1 LYIAAVY
8 ITMDIDEILAGLTGF
23 EWDEG
28 NLSKNWEKHQVSA
41 LECEQVFFNRPL
53 IALPDERHSESEPR
67 FYALGQTDTGRRLF
81 IVFTARSDLI
91 RMISARDISRK
102 ERKIYEGL

>member
-1 LYIAAVY
+1 MSAVY
-8 ITMDIDEILAGLTGF
+8 MTMGPDEILAGLAGF

-41 LECEQVFFNRPL
+41 LECEQVFFNKPL

-67 FYALGQTDTGRRLF
+67 FYALGQADSGRRLF
-81 IVFTARSDLI
+81 IVFTARSESI
-91 RMISARDISRK
+91 RVISARDMSRK
-102 ERKIYEGL
+102 ERKIYEGS

>member
-1 LYIAAVY
+1 MSAVY
-8 ITMDIDEILAGLTGF
+8 ITMDPDEILAGLMGF

-41 LECEQVFFNRPL
+41 LECEQAFFNKPL

-67 FYALGQTDTGRRLF
+67 FYALGQTDSGRRLF
-81 IVFTARSDLI
+81 VVFTARTNFI
-91 RMISARDISRK
+91 RVISARDLSRK
-102 ERKIYEGL
+102 ERKIYEGS

>member
-1 LYIAAVY
+1 
-8 ITMDIDEILAGLTGF
+8 MDIDEILAGLTGF

-81 IVFTARSDLI
+81 IVFTARRDLI
-91 RMISARDISRK
+91 RMISARDMSRK

>member
-1 LYIAAVY
+1 MSAVY
-8 ITMDIDEILAGLTGF
+8 IAMEQDEILAGLTGF

-28 NLSKNWEKHQVSA
+28 NLTKNWEKHQVSA
-41 LECEQVFFNRPL
+41 LECEQAFFNRPL
-53 IALPDERHSESEPR
+53 IALPDERHSDSEAR

-81 IVFTARSDLI
+81 IVFTARANAI
-91 RMISARDISRK
+91 RVISARDMSRR

>member
-1 LYIAAVY
+1 MAPN
-8 ITMDIDEILAGLTGF
+8 EILAGLTGF

-28 NLSKNWEKHQVSA
+28 NLTKNWQKHQVSA

-53 IALPDERHSESEPR
+53 VALPDERHSESEPR
-67 FYALGQTDTGRRLF
+67 FYALGQTDSGRRLF

-91 RMISARDISRK
+91 GVISARDMSRK
-102 ERKIYEGL
+102 ERKIYEGS

>member
-1 LYIAAVY
+1 MSTVY
-8 ITMDIDEILAGLTGF
+8 IIMDLDEILVGLTGF

-28 NLSKNWEKHQVSA
+28 NLTKNWEKHQVSA

-53 IALPDERHSESEPR
+53 IAIPDERHSESETR
-67 FYALGQTDTGRRLF
+67 FYALGQTDAGRRLF

-91 RMISARDISRK
+91 RLVSARDMSRK

>member
-1 LYIAAVY
+1 
-8 ITMDIDEILAGLTGF
+8 MDPNEIFDSLTGF

-28 NLSKNWEKHQVSA
+28 NLTKNWEKHQVSA

-67 FYALGQTDTGRRLF
+67 FYALGQTDSGRRLF
-81 IVFTARSDLI
+81 VVFTARSNFI
-91 RMISARDISRK
+91 RVISARGMGRK

>member
-1 LYIAAVY
+1 MSAVY
-8 ITMDIDEILAGLTGF
+8 IGMDPDEILASLTGF

-28 NLSKNWEKHQVSA
+28 NLTKNSEKHQVSA

-67 FYALGQTDTGRRLF
+67 FYALGQTDSGRRLF
-81 IVFTARSDLI
+81 IVFTARCDLL
-91 RMISARDISRK
+91 RVISARDMSRK
-102 ERKIYEGL
+102 ERKIYEGS

>member
-1 LYIAAVY
+1 
-8 ITMDIDEILAGLTGF
+8 MDPNDILASLTGF
-23 EWDEG
+23 EWDDG
-28 NLSKNWEKHQVSA
+28 NLTKNWEKHQVSA

-53 IALPDERHSESEPR
+53 ISFPDELHSETEPR

-91 RMISARDISRK
+91 RVVSARDMSRK

>member
-1 LYIAAVY
+1 MSAVY
-8 ITMDIDEILAGLTGF
+8 IGMDPDEILASLTGF

-28 NLSKNWEKHQVSA
+28 NLTKNWEKHQVSA

-67 FYALGQTDTGRRLF
+67 FYALGQTDSGRRLF

-91 RMISARDISRK
+91 RVVSARDMSRK
-102 ERKIYEGL
+102 ERKIYEGS

>member
-1 LYIAAVY
+1 
-8 ITMDIDEILAGLTGF
+8 MDPNDILAGLTGF

-28 NLSKNWEKHQVSA
+28 NLTKNWEKHQVLA

-53 IALPDERHSESEPR
+53 IALPDEQHSESEPR
-67 FYALGQTDTGRRLF
+67 FYALGQTDSGRRLF

-91 RMISARDISRK
+91 RVISARDMSRK

>member
-1 LYIAAVY
+1 
-8 ITMDIDEILAGLTGF
+8 MDLDEILAGLAGF

-28 NLSKNWEKHQVSA
+28 NLTKSWEKHQVSA
-41 LECEQVFFNRPL
+41 LECEQVFFKRPL

-81 IVFTARSDLI
+81 IVFTARNGLI
-91 RMISARDISRK
+91 RVISARDMSRK
-102 ERKIYEGL
+102 ERKIYEES

>member
-1 LYIAAVY
+1 MSAVY
-8 ITMDIDEILAGLTGF
+8 ITMDPNDILASLTGF

-28 NLSKNWEKHQVSA
+28 NLTKNWEKHQVSA

-53 IALPDERHSESEPR
+53 IALPDERHSESESR

-81 IVFTARSDLI
+81 IVFAARSNFI
-91 RMISARDISRK
+91 RVISARDMSRK

>member
-1 LYIAAVY
+1 MSAVY
-8 ITMDIDEILAGLTGF
+8 ITMDPDEILAGLTGF

-28 NLSKNWEKHQVSA
+28 NLSKNWEKHKVSA
-41 LECEQVFFNRPL
+41 LECEQAIFNKPL

-67 FYALGQTDTGRRLF
+67 FYALGQTDNGRRLF

-91 RMISARDISRK
+91 RVISARDMSRK
-102 ERKIYEGL
+102 ERRIYEGS